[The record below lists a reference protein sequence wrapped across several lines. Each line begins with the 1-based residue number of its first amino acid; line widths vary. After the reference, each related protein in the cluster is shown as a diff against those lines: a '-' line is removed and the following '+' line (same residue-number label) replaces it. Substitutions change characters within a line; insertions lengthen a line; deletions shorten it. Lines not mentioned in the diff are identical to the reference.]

1 MPYYGCL
8 NPHPSTTEGSSAL
21 GSVTFKE
28 DHNGKVEWGCIVGYI
43 SACLESY
50 KEGKLG
56 HRERTLCKDIGGQT
70 RVRNSEESS
79 LMASWS

>member
-8 NPHPSTTEGSSAL
+8 NPYPSITEGSSAL

-28 DHNGKVEWGCIVGYI
+28 DHDGRVEWGCIVGYI
-43 SACLESY
+43 SACLVSY

-56 HRERTLCKDIGGQT
+56 HRERTLCKDIGGQAH
-70 RVRNSEESS
+70 VSSSEESS